1 MLEVYV
7 LVPVRKSFLTVFVGI
22 LGFVLALMSLVM
34 SCFSMVFAALMV
46 VFGALGYWFTFQT
59 NKEFEYSYFDG
70 EARFAKVINK
80 SRRKRLAVYS
90 MDEVIQIAPSEDR
103 SVYKYQNDNSVKV
116 VDYTSHRKGAP
127 YYVMV
132 LNKEGQITLIRFE
145 PDDKYLEAVMV
156 KYKGKVICRQ

>member
-7 LVPVRKSFLTVFVGI
+7 LVPVRKSFLTVFVGV
-22 LGFVLALMSLVM
+22 LGFVLALMSLLL
-34 SCFSMVFAALMV
+34 SCFSMVFAALLV

-70 EARFAKVINK
+70 EVRFAKVINK

-116 VDYTSHRKGAP
+116 VDYTSHRKGVP

-132 LNKEGQITLIRFE
+132 LNREGQITLIRFE
-145 PDDKYLEAVMV
+145 PDEKYLEAVMV